1 MFAVISATALH
12 TIESR
17 FHDIDDK
24 LVADLGCGSG
34 MLTIGT
40 AMLGARYKV
49 TF

>member
-17 FHDIDDK
+17 FHDIGDK

-34 MLTIGT
+34 MLTVGT
-40 AMLGARYKV
+40 AMLGAR
-49 TF
+49 